1 MSKEV
6 TILIDTNVKIMATRN
21 QDYSTLKKV
30 YLKIGSWIELNMQIY
45 YVFNIWL
52 CTIVNTHS

>member
-30 YLKIGSWIELNMQIY
+30 YLKIGS
-45 YVFNIWL
+45 
-52 CTIVNTHS
+52 